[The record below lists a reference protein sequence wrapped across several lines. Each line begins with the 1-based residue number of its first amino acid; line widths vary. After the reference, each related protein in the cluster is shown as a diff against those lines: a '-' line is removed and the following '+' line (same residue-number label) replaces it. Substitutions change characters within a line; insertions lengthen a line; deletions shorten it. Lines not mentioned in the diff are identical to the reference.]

1 MYLYADRK
9 KASFYEV
16 LDPLDLKQRVTMANS
31 SPSYLFILA
40 QKTEDKEVFK
50 VVPQQ
55 SDYEHIVWNQGAA
68 GLPSNQ
74 KKPSNSKVAK
84 LRRVLTDLYHR
95 QIRPMGNSNPQ
106 SVRKIKL

>member
-1 MYLYADRK
+1 
-9 KASFYEV
+9 
-16 LDPLDLKQRVTMANS
+16 MANS

-55 SDYEHIVWNQGAA
+55 SDYEHIVWNQEAS
-68 GLPSNQ
+68 GLSSNQ
-74 KKPSNSKVAK
+74 KNASNSKVAK
-84 LRRVLTDLYHR
+84 LNRMLTDIYHR
-95 QIRPMGNSNPQ
+95 HIRSMGNSNPQ